1 MSLTNTQYNTIMRV
15 YEQKQTRNRHVREDR
30 LNFVYS
36 NVKGYRL
43 LDESVATLSVSQGKK
58 MLNGDPNALIE
69 LKKQLHQLSRDKKE
83 LLRQA
88 GLPDDYLEPVYD
100 CPDCHDTGYVDGKKC
115 HCFRQAE
122 IALLYQQSNLKEIL
136 AKENFDT
143 LSYEYFEG
151 DTLSDFSA
159 IVQKCRDFAASFGSN
174 GRNLFFYGTVGT
186 GKTFLSNCIAREV
199 IESGHSVIYFSASML
214 FDTLSRNAFD
224 IKRQDNLDYLYN
236 DLYNCDLLVIDD
248 LGTEQSTPFSLSHL
262 FTVLNERIK
271 RGKGMIIS
279 TNLSLSELK
288 ERYQDRIF
296 SRITSSFDFCK
307 LTGPDIRMYRK
318 RLANRK

>member
-1 MSLTNTQYNTIMRV
+1 MRV
-15 YEQKQTRNRHVREDR
+15 YEQKQTKNRHLREDR
-30 LNFVYS
+30 LNFVYA
-36 NVKGYRL
+36 NVKGYRH

-58 MLNGDPNALIE
+58 MLNGDPNALAV
-69 LKKQLHQLSRDKKE
+69 LKEQLHQLSRDKKE
-83 LLRQA
+83 LLRRA

-100 CPDCHDTGYVDGKKC
+100 CPDCHDTGYVDGRKC

-122 IALLYQQSNLKEIL
+122 IALLYQQSNLKEVL
-136 AKENFDT
+136 QKENFDT
-143 LSYEYFEG
+143 LSYEYFDE
-151 DTLSDFSA
+151 DSLPDFRA
-159 IVQKCRDFAASFGSN
+159 AVQKCRNFAAAFDSS

-248 LGTEQSTPFSLSHL
+248 LGTEQSTPFTLSHL
-262 FTVLNERIK
+262 FTILDRKSTRLN
-271 RGKGMIIS
+271 
-279 TNLSLSELK
+279 
-288 ERYQDRIF
+288 
-296 SRITSSFDFCK
+296 SSHVD
-307 LTGPDIRMYRK
+307 
-318 RLANRK
+318 